1 MSPTWFDS
9 LLAWVGAHPHA
20 AGAVIFA
27 VAFCDALIVLGAVV
41 PALPLLLPVGILV
54 GMGEMSGPSA
64 LACAALG
71 AFLGDGLSFFVGRRW
86 GRHLYDYW
94 PFSKYPQLLHRGEA
108 RFRRNSVKSV
118 IVARYLGPIR
128 PFVPAVAGM
137 SRMPLKKYLPTSAFA
152 ALSWAALFLAP
163 GWILGQAYDAVAA
176 VAGRLALVL
185 GLLALVLAL
194 AWIAVLFTY
203 RWFAAHADAL
213 LARAL
218 RWSHAHPVLG
228 LYSEALF
235 DPKRRESVSLALLAV
250 LLLAVGWARFAFAA
264 LVIGHGEPLSI
275 DLAVHRLM
283 QGVRNPLADQP
294 LAALASLGDAQVLAP
309 AALAA
314 LGYLLWRRRWMAAA
328 HWVAALAF
336 GLALTAWLGAVVDI
350 PKPPA
355 VVGGFGFPSI
365 AVTMATIAFGFFA
378 VLIARELPG
387 RNRIWPYMAAGLV
400 VALIGFARLYLGA
413 HWLSDVV
420 GGILLGVV
428 WLLALGVAYRR
439 RVNRSFWMAPLAWL
453 FYGAFGIAA
462 LWHAPRSVGTALA
475 RFEAQ
480 PATESYAIDGWW
492 NKDWQRLPARRNEF
506 DNEQRWPLDV
516 QVAGPLAPL
525 QARLESAGWHVQAQ
539 AGWEEALQ
547 LLNITTPAE
556 QQPVLPATL
565 DTRAES
571 LLMLRPGANPDEMYA
586 LRLWPAPASVREAGR
601 EQPLWIGSAQV
612 LRHRQAFNLVD
623 MWLPLSEADAALAA
637 VTVAVSGLPNG
648 IAIHPDSKLP
658 VLRVRTDTPAG
669 SGDRPT
675 L

>member
-1 MSPTWFDS
+1 MSPTWFDA
-9 LLAWVGAHPHA
+9 LLAWIGAHPHA

-41 PALPLLLPVGILV
+41 PALPLLLPVGILI
-54 GMGEMSGPSA
+54 GMGEMSGPYA

-71 AFLGDGLSFFVGRRW
+71 AFLGDGISFLVGHRW

-94 PFSKYPQLLHRGEA
+94 PFKKYPQLLQRGEA
-108 RFRRNSVKSV
+108 QFRRSGIKS
-118 IVARYLGPIR
+118 IIIARYVGPIR

-137 SRMPLKKYLPTSAFA
+137 SQMPLKRYLPASAFA
-152 ALSWAALFLAP
+152 ALTWAALFLAP
-163 GWILGQAYDAVAA
+163 GWILGQAYNTVAA

-185 GLLALVLAL
+185 GLLALVLVL
-194 AWIAVLFTY
+194 AWLAVLFTY

-250 LLLAVGWARFAFAA
+250 LLLVIGWACFAFVA

-283 QGVRNPLADQP
+283 QGVRNPLADHP
-294 LAALASLGDAQVLAP
+294 LAALASLGDAQVLTP
-309 AALAA
+309 AALMA
-314 LGYLLWRRRWMAAA
+314 LLYLMWRKRWMAAA

-355 VVGGFGFPSI
+355 VVSGFGFPSI
-365 AVTMATIAFGFFA
+365 AVTMSTITFGFFA

-420 GGILLGVV
+420 GGVLLGVV

-439 RVNRSFWMAPLAWL
+439 RASRSFWMTPLAWL
-453 FYGAFGIAA
+453 FYGTFTAAA
-462 LWHAPRSVGTALA
+462 LWHAPRSVDATLA

-480 PATESYAIDGWW
+480 PSPESFAIDAWW
-492 NKDWQRLPARRNEF
+492 NGDWQRLPARRNEF

-525 QARLESAGWHVQAQ
+525 QRKLESAGWHVQAQ
-539 AGWEEALQ
+539 AGWVEALQ
-547 LLNITTPAE
+547 LLNIKAPSDR
-556 QQPVLPATL
+556 QPVLPATL
-565 DTRAES
+565 DTHAES
-571 LLMLRPGANPDEMYA
+571 LLMLRPGANPGEMYA
-586 LRLWPAPASVREAGR
+586 LRLWQAPVQLREAGH
-601 EQPLWIGSAQV
+601 EVPLWIGSAQV
-612 LRHRQAFNLVD
+612 LRHHEALRLVD
-623 MWLPLSEADAALAA
+623 VWLPLSEADAALAA
-637 VTVAVSGLPNG
+637 VTVTMSGLPNG
-648 IAIHPDSKLP
+648 IGIHPDSKLP
-658 VLRVRTDTPAG
+658 VLRVRTDQPAE
-669 SGDRPT
+669 
-675 L
+675 